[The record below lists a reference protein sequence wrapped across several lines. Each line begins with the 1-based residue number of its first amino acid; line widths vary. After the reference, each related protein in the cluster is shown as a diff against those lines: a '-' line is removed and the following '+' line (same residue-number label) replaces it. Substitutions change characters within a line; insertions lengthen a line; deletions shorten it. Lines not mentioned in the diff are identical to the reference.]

1 MLILHAISIMNL
13 DRLINF
19 EFKNSKTSFTNKSS
33 TVTQMWQRKCHA
45 YDLGFEDKLE
55 LFPSYLS

>member
-1 MLILHAISIMNL
+1 MFIMYISCNINL
-13 DRLINF
+13 DCIINF

-55 LFPSYLS
+55 LFPFYLS